1 MRLLPTPKTS
11 RTSRFSKKLET
22 TAPSFVSRAATKKE
36 RRSKKTKTVVPELD
50 FISKVCT
57 RVGGMGNEKGT
68 PDDQK
73 ANQLAARVSHTF
85 YLFFYRRVDFPV
97 WTRNGRGGQ
106 GPREDEVP
114 ATEQT
119 LLPNLKI
126 LISVLGR

>member
-1 MRLLPTPKTS
+1 
-11 RTSRFSKKLET
+11 
-22 TAPSFVSRAATKKE
+22 
-36 RRSKKTKTVVPELD
+36 
-50 FISKVCT
+50 
-57 RVGGMGNEKGT
+57 MGNEKGT

-73 ANQLAARVSHTF
+73 ANQLATRVRTFSHTF

-97 WTRNGRGGQ
+97 WTRDGRGGQ

-114 ATEQT
+114 ETEQT